1 MLSLYSASDWGVSCT
16 DIYSEEM
23 IFLVGQ
29 GFVKLQGMIE
39 GLWSKVEVSV

>member
-1 MLSLYSASDWGVSCT
+1 MLCLYSRLIEVSCT
-16 DIYSEEM
+16 DIYCEEV